1 MQDKELEHVERE
13 AFRKF
18 HEDGLFDMY
27 LGALLGIMGSASW
40 FADEL
45 GSGGLGMLAYAAL
58 VGGII
63 VAFTLARKRITRPRL
78 GEFKPAPPRKRK
90 ILNTRLVL
98 LGSVILG
105 LLLFWAFAD
114 GGSRVGTLRAFMP
127 AIWFANAMLVFGAM
141 AYYLDIPRF
150 YAYGVLVGLPL
161 AIDTALEIYA
171 EITLSPLMIFASVGL
186 IVFGIGT
193 YKFVHFLR
201 EYPVRATEVRY
212 HDA

>member
-1 MQDKELEHVERE
+1 MKDKELERVERD

-18 HEDGLFDMY
+18 HEDGLFDIY

-58 VGGII
+58 VGVII

-98 LGSVILG
+98 LGSVIFG

-127 AIWFANAMLVFGAM
+127 AIWFVNAMVVFGAM

-150 YAYGVLVGLPL
+150 YVYGILVGLPL
-161 AIDTALEIYA
+161 AIETALELYTG
-171 EITLSPLMIFASVGL
+171 ITASPLILFAGAGL
-186 IVFGIGT
+186 IIVGVGT
-193 YKFVHFLR
+193 YRFVHFLR
-201 EYPVRATEVRY
+201 EYPVRATEVLY